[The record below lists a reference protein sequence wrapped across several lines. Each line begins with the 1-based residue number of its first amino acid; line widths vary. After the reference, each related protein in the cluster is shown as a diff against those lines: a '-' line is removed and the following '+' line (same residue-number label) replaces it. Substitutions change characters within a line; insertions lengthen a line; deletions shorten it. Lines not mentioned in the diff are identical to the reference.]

1 MLPFAFGVRY
11 TGPHTESKKGGD
23 AMAATDA
30 LNGEQLA
37 LLKGLLEQRLD
48 ALTRVE
54 EASSSEDGLAVDEV
68 ETSPLDRATVRLL
81 NDLRREAAGQHTAE
95 VQVLRHALAKFED
108 GSYGLCE
115 ECGQPIGLSRLLA
128 RPEARL
134 CIACQTRAER
144 K

>member
-1 MLPFAFGVRY
+1 MLERN
-11 TGPHTESKKGGD
+11 
-23 AMAATDA
+23 AMDA

-37 LLKGLLEQRLD
+37 LLRTMLEQRLE
-48 ALTRVE
+48 ALVRVE
-54 EASSSEDGLAVDEV
+54 EPPTAEEGPAVSEV
-68 ETSPLDRATVRLL
+68 ESSPLDRATVRLL
-81 NDLRREAAGQHTAE
+81 NDMTREAAGQHTAQ

-115 ECGQPIGLSRLLA
+115 ECGQPIGASRLLA

-144 K
+144 R